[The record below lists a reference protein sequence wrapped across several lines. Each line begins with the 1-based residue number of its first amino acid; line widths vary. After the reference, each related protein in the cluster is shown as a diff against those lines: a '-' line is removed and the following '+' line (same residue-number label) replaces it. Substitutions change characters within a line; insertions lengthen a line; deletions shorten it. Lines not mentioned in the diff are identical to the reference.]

1 MQKGVNENEFFY
13 FTGDFGLIKEKVTE
27 ITDRIIR
34 RTVGTTLADFFAV
47 SVCPVSFGLYRFN
60 TDSQGLGRFLVIH
73 PLEIAQLEY
82 FTAFPG

>member
-27 ITDRIIR
+27 QRVQLLQIFSQY
-34 RTVGTTLADFFAV
+34 LFA
-47 SVCPVSFGLYRFN
+47 PFLLGFYRFN

>member
-1 MQKGVNENEFFY
+1 LGF
-13 FTGDFGLIKEKVTE
+13 
-27 ITDRIIR
+27 
-34 RTVGTTLADFFAV
+34 
-47 SVCPVSFGLYRFN
+47 YRFN

>member
-34 RTVGTTLADFFAV
+34 RTAGTTLADFFAV
-47 SVCPVSFGLYRFN
+47 SVLGFYRFN

>member
-34 RTVGTTLADFFAV
+34 RTAGTTLADFFAV
-47 SVCPVSFGLYRFN
+47 SVAPFLLGFYRFN